1 MSNLKEMEEFFN
13 EFLRKYE
20 SGEIPKEEWET
31 QPPAELHLFRRRR
44 MVPVPPNLL
53 QEFWKASRLYPQRQR
68 PRRHGSCLLP
78 LKGEQRSAERYDL
91 NITFHLRPENTRPT

>member
-1 MSNLKEMEEFFN
+1 MIVRKETEDAFN

-53 QEFWKASRLYPQRQR
+53 QEFSESESSSCQDTIMPPP
-68 PRRHGSCLLP
+68 PRSP
-78 LKGEQRSAERYDL
+78 VTE
-91 NITFHLRPENTRPT
+91 

>member
-1 MSNLKEMEEFFN
+1 MSVRKETEDAFN
-13 EFLRKYE
+13 EFLRKHE

-53 QEFWKASRLYPQRQR
+53 QEFPQRQR

>member
-1 MSNLKEMEEFFN
+1 MSVRKETEDAFN
-13 EFLRKYE
+13 EFLRKHE

-53 QEFWKASRLYPQRQR
+53 QEFSESESSSSATTATSKTRILFAP
-68 PRRHGSCLLP
+68 P
-78 LKGEQRSAERYDL
+78 KG
-91 NITFHLRPENTRPT
+91 